1 MVRRILL
8 VEDEPDILRSLHD
21 LLEMVPDSTVETAPN
36 YTEGRAKA
44 LAQEWE
50 AIVTDERLGDGRGV
64 DILTEISRTK
74 PRTLLVL
81 MSAFQDFDTMMR
93 GVNVAHIDH
102 FFQKPVD
109 PDEILQWLEQ
119 ALQDRAAGKTDPGR
133 ARPFRRIGQP
143 AGPVFQTEMRRL

>member
-21 LLEMVPDSTVETAPN
+21 LLEMVPDSVVETAPN
-36 YTEGRAKA
+36 YAQGRAKA
-44 LAQEWE
+44 VGEEWD
-50 AIVTDERLGDGRGV
+50 AVVSDERLGDGRGI
-64 DILTEISRTK
+64 DILSEVSRTR

-109 PDEILQWLEQ
+109 PDEILRWLET
-119 ALQDRAAGKTDPGR
+119 ALQDRAAGKGDPGR
-133 ARPFRRIGQP
+133 ARPFRRIGNPGERP
-143 AGPVFQTEMRRL
+143 AQSELRRL